1 MRSLTD
7 GARLPKP
14 HRPWPCGGAFVLPL
28 PGQGAD
34 RVRRDLHAFDG
45 RHLDR
50 QTELAR
56 ADRSQ
61 PTTRISASGRT
72 SGILS
77 VLVNGEGNVS
87 LKGTMRD
94 GRSQSAIWSSKV
106 TSRDEQSIV
115 NMTFEA
121 GKVRD
126 LKVIE
131 PPPEADRVPIVE
143 AHKNSV
149 IDPLSAFLIPAAA
162 GDPLQASACRR
173 DLNIF
178 DGRRRYDISLTFRRL
193 DKATP
198 EKGYNGPALVC
209 AARLSPIS
217 GHRASSPLVKYHR
230 RRTRHRSLVRA
241 DRRHAAACAGQTLG
255 RQRHRQHGAARR
267 SVRDRA
273 CTRIRQI
280 TGISEDAAS
289 SGMNDGRRISP

>member
-1 MRSLTD
+1 MAGITIGKLNWRAQIGPTD
-7 GARLPKP
+7 Y
-14 HRPWPCGGAFVLPL
+14 
-28 PGQGAD
+28 
-34 RVRRDLHAFDG
+34 
-45 RHLDR
+45 
-50 QTELAR
+50 T
-56 ADRSQ
+56 
-61 PTTRISASGRT
+61 ISAGGRT

-94 GRSQSAIWSSKV
+94 GRSQSASWSSKL

-115 NMTFEA
+115 TMTFEA

-131 PPPEADRVPIVE
+131 PPPEPDRVPVVE

-149 IDPLSAFLIPAAA
+149 IDPLSGFLIPAAA
-162 GDPLQASACRR
+162 GDPLQPAACRR

-178 DGRRRYDISLTFRRL
+178 DGRRRYDVALSFRRL

-217 GHRASSPLVKYHR
+217 GHRASSPLLKYMLEGR
-230 RRTRHRSLVRA
+230 DIEVWFVPVAGTPVLAPVRLSVASAIGNMVLRA
-241 DRRHAAACAGQTLG
+241 DQFETPPAL
-255 RQRHRQHGAARR
+255 
-267 SVRDRA
+267 V
-273 CTRIRQI
+273 
-280 TGISEDAAS
+280 
-289 SGMNDGRRISP
+289 SGK